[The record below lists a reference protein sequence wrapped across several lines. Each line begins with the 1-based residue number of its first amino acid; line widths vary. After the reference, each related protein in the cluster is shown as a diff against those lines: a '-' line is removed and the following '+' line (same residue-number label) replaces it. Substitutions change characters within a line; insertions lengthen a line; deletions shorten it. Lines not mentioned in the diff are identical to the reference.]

1 MPRQLPFIL
10 VETNFLYELL
20 RPEYAASKDVKFLYN
35 SFKKKRIQIGIPN
48 LCFKEAIRAL
58 RGDIKDRL
66 PESVTEFHRHFA
78 SLRKKKWDADQVAE
92 FLRHNRDYHAQY
104 LRKLDTKTETLRKHL
119 RDSVIYPDSRFERIL
134 FQELAKLPM
143 PKGLD
148 EIILAQTLSAA
159 DRSKRRQKYFCST
172 DNDFAEKDRKGHSRP
187 ELTKLYH
194 SHDLKFVPSFGGLI
208 AILMKQ
214 GYRLD

>member
-1 MPRQLPFIL
+1 MGFQTF
-10 VETNFLYELL
+10 
-20 RPEYAASKDVKFLYN
+20 AS
-35 SFKKKRIQIGIPN
+35 
-48 LCFKEAIRAL
+48 KEAIRAL

-78 SLRKKKWDADQVAE
+78 PLKKKKWDAGQVAE
-92 FLRHNRDYHAQY
+92 FLRHNRDYHAHY
-104 LRKLDTKTETLRKHL
+104 LRKLNTKAETLRKHL
-119 RDSVIYPDSRFERIL
+119 RDSVIYPDSHFERIL

-159 DRSKRRQKYFCST
+159 DQKKRRQKYFCSN
-172 DNDFAEKDRKGHSRP
+172 DNDFAEKDRKGRSRP
-187 ELTKLYH
+187 GMTKLYH
-194 SHDLKFVPSFGGLI
+194 SHDLRFVPSFGGLI